1 MLVQIQDRAALS
13 ALSLAGVRAYLLS
26 RGWVDAGTW
35 GKRPATIYIQEN
47 GGRDWEILLPT
58 RDTVADYAESVAE
71 SIEILANVEERSQLD
86 VFFDL
91 KGAGADVIRVR
102 SANGLAHEQL
112 SLGQSATLLN
122 DTYKLLA
129 ASARAVER
137 PQAAYRGK
145 TSANVERFLSGV
157 QVLPLHQGYEVTLH
171 SPVPVAIGKQSD
183 MGDDYVV
190 SFSRQATYKLS
201 EALSHAATAIEEA
214 MVQDTLE
221 PFWKSVTHGVSANLC
236 ASVSELAKRGQG
248 IFIDLEWA
256 DVRQANMP
264 DSHFKFTIDSA
275 EILQQAWQT
284 LNRTEISHDEH
295 IVAQI
300 VRLEREPDEFDG
312 RATLMSLWDDRT
324 IRMNVQFDS
333 SVYGIV
339 VDAFRDQS
347 TISLLGDV
355 HPLNKGYELRDP
367 RDLLVV
373 PNEY

>member
-1 MLVQIQDRAALS
+1 M
-13 ALSLAGVRAYLLS
+13 
-26 RGWVDAGTW
+26 

-58 RDTVADYAESVAE
+58 RDTVADYAESIAE
-71 SIEILANVEERSQLD
+71 SIEILASVEERSQLD

-145 TSANVERFLSGV
+145 TSANVEKFLSGV

-171 SPVPVAIGKQSD
+171 SPVPVAIGRQTD
-183 MGDDYVV
+183 MGDDYIV

-221 PFWKSVTHGVSANLC
+221 PFWRFVGNGVSANLC
-236 ASVSELAKRGQG
+236 ASVSELAQRGQG

-256 DVRQANMP
+256 GVRQANMP

-295 IVAQI
+295 IIAQI

-333 SVYGIV
+333 SVYGTV
-339 VDAFRDQS
+339 VNAFREQS

-355 HPLNKGYELRDP
+355 HPLNRGYELRDP